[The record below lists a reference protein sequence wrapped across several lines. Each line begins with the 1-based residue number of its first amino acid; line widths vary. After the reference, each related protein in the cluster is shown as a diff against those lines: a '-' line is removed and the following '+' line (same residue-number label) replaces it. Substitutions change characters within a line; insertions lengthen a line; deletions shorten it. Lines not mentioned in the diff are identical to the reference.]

1 MGRGHGHG
9 HGHGHGMAATRAGAR
24 HLPRLRIALILTG
37 TYLVVEV
44 AAALATGSLALLS
57 DAAHML
63 TDVAGLG
70 MALAAISVANR
81 LQRPSGHT
89 FGLYRLEILA
99 ALVNAVLLT
108 CVGIYVLWE
117 AIDRLANPVAV
128 PSISLLVVAGIGLIV
143 NLAAFALLR
152 DGADESLNVRG
163 AYLEVV
169 ADMVTSLGVLV
180 GGFLMMATGWS
191 WIDPVIG
198 TAVGLLVVPRAI
210 RLGIQALRVLVQA
223 APSHVDVEALRVD
236 LANIPGVREVRDLH
250 VWTLTSEMEV
260 GSVHLTVERGS
271 DHHAVLDRAQQ
282 LLRQDY
288 AVAHPTVQIEPADHR
303 DCPEAEW

>member
-1 MGRGHGHG
+1 MGRGHG
-9 HGHGHGMAATRAGAR
+9 HGHGHGMAATRAGVR
-24 HLPRLRIALILTG
+24 HLPRLRIALILTA
-37 TYLVVEV
+37 TFLVVEV

-57 DAAHML
+57 DAGHML

-81 LQRPSGHT
+81 LQRPNGHT

-108 CVGIYVLWE
+108 GVGAYVLWE

-128 PSISLLVVAGIGLIV
+128 PSIPLLVVAGIGLIV

-152 DGADESLNVRG
+152 GGADESLNVRG

-210 RLGIQALRVLVQA
+210 RLGLQALRVLVQA
-223 APSHVDVEALRVD
+223 APSHVDVELLRAD
-236 LANIPGVREVRDLH
+236 LATIPGVREVRDLH

-271 DHHAVLDRAQQ
+271 DHHAVLDQAQQ